1 MAGKESTG
9 PGKAAE
15 DATPKAEAAKAE
27 TAKAETHQ
35 AETPTIEVPKI
46 KAGAP
51 GTSGGAAPAQAT
63 PRPAEKKAAG
73 PGDGV
78 ADAMARWQNEP
89 LRFLSQ
95 RLDRQIDHMG
105 ALLACRSPGE
115 LFELETRFTMQAMQD
130 YLDETHRLF
139 EHATE
144 FGSGF
149 ISAWQE
155 SGPPRA

>member
-15 DATPKAEAAKAE
+15 GATPKAEAAKAE

-51 GTSGGAAPAQAT
+51 GTGGGAAPAQAT

-73 PGDGV
+73 PGV

-155 SGPPRA
+155 SGRPRA